1 MWVGGFLLVIVILSG
16 YLMFNYGIKL
26 IGVSIAVIIGVI
38 NFSLIVILVW
48 LII

>member
-1 MWVGGFLLVIVILSG
+1 MWVGGLFLAIVILSG
-16 YLMFNYGIKL
+16 YLMFNYGIKF
-26 IGVSIAVIIGVI
+26 IGVIIAVIIGVI